1 MTDEHRPW
9 ENDPDAGSFGSW
21 LKRQREVREISLRE
35 ISEESKISIRYL
47 EALEEDRF
55 DVLPAQV
62 FAHGFLREYARFVGL
77 DPDEVVNYYIS
88 ARPVEQVEDDVPTSK
103 IDVERRGMLWP
114 VVVILLVLVAV
125 LSGLYWFS
133 QQPAAEAAVPD
144 IVPPTTPTAG
154 TVVEVVEPATKD
166 PIRMTLDFGQRS
178 WVEVTVDGEKVVSEL
193 RVQGESL
200 RRSGGEE
207 IRIKLGNVDGV
218 SLEINE
224 APFPLDVQDDEE
236 LVIDLALLRERGLLE
251 EAAPAGDSPPTG
263 S

>member
-1 MTDEHRPW
+1 MADEHRPW
-9 ENDPDAGSFGSW
+9 ENDPDGGSFGSW
-21 LKRQREVREISLRE
+21 LRRQREVREISLRE

-55 DVLPAQV
+55 EILPAQV

-88 ARPVEQVEDDVPTSK
+88 ARPVEKVEEDAPTSRVE
-103 IDVERRGMLWP
+103 VERRGSLWP
-114 VVVILLVLVAV
+114 VAVIVLILIAV

-133 QQPAAEAAVPD
+133 QRPTAETAVPD
-144 IVPPTTPTAG
+144 IVPPTTPTPE
-154 TVVEVVEPATKD
+154 TVVEVVEPATRD

-178 WVEVTVDGEKVVSEL
+178 WVEVVVDGEKVVSEL

-200 RRSGGEE
+200 RRSANEE
-207 IRIKLGNVDGV
+207 VRLKLGNVAGV

-224 APFPLDVQDDEE
+224 TPFPLEIQNDEE
-236 LVIDLALLRERGLLE
+236 LVIDLELLRARGLLAE
-251 EAAPAGDSPPTG
+251 PGSPADTSQPGP
-263 S
+263 

>member
-21 LKRQREVREISLRE
+21 LRRQREVREISLRE

-55 DVLPAQV
+55 DILPAQV

-88 ARPVEQVEDDVPTSK
+88 ARPVETVEDDASPSRVE
-103 IDVERRGMLWP
+103 VERRGSFWP
-114 VVVILLVLVAV
+114 MAAIVLVLIAV

-133 QQPAAEAAVPD
+133 QRPAAEAAVPD
-144 IVPPTTPTAG
+144 IVPPTTPAPE
-154 TVVEVVEPATKD
+154 TVVEVVEPATED

-178 WVEVTVDGEKVVSEL
+178 WVEVMVDGEKVVSEL

-200 RRSGGEE
+200 RRSASQEV
-207 IRIKLGNVDGV
+207 RLKLGNVAGV
-218 SLEINE
+218 TLEINE
-224 APFPLDVQDDEE
+224 TPFPLEVGNDEE
-236 LVIDLALLRERGLLE
+236 LVIDLQLLQEMGLLAE
-251 EAAPAGDSPPTG
+251 PNDPVDAALPGP
-263 S
+263 